1 MSVTRAAVIDGDPDV
16 CRVIH
21 DLLFGEGV
29 QVVSTCDT
37 TVGATFIEQQGV
49 DAAFVDL
56 PVPQR
61 SGLELVEQLRRRGSQ
76 VPVIFMTAA
85 ASFDSALEALR
96 LGAVDYL
103 IKPLTAQSIVRALSR
118 AAAAD
123 RRAKTQR
130 PLAAELPRKA
140 TPSFRALDEAHAFGC
155 EDEPATSLTAD
166 DGQAATSAAPTIQVR
181 LEGDLRAIERQIIR
195 AVIRNC
201 DGNKAAAA
209 RRLGLHRKT
218 LYRLL
223 QADEV
228 VAASC

>member
-1 MSVTRAAVIDGDPDV
+1 MSVTRAAVLDEDPDV

-21 DLLFGEGV
+21 DVLLGEGV
-29 QVVSTCDT
+29 QVVSTCDLAA
-37 TVGATFIEQQGV
+37 GATLVEQHAV

-56 PVPQR
+56 RPPQR
-61 SGLELVEQLRRRGSQ
+61 SGLAIVERLRRRGCH
-76 VPVIFMTAA
+76 VPIIFMTAV
-85 ASFDSALEALR
+85 ASFDSAVEALR
-96 LGAVDYL
+96 LGAIDYL
-103 IKPLTAQSIVRALSR
+103 IKPLTAQGIVRALSR

-123 RRAKTQR
+123 RRSKVQR
-130 PLAAELPRKA
+130 PLADPVKKPS
-140 TPSFRALDEAHAFGC
+140 PSFRALDEANAFGC
-155 EDEPATSLTAD
+155 QEDTESSQLVATACGS
-166 DGQAATSAAPTIQVR
+166 ATGGAPTIQVR

-209 RRLGLHRKT
+209 RLLGLHRKT

-223 QADEV
+223 QADEM